1 MPSMPG
7 FRAWND
13 GNVLAD
19 HDGLPR
25 IWFHGSDAEADFN
38 VFASWD
44 EAGRGFHFSTLA
56 SATAGLPSSTG
67 WGRPTSG

>member
-1 MPSMPG
+1 MPG

-44 EAGRGFHFSTLA
+44 ARAGRNRHSRPIVT
-56 SATAGLPSSTG
+56 AT
-67 WGRPTSG
+67 